1 MELQQTLKNTV
12 AVDGIG
18 LHSGARVS
26 MKVKPA
32 EAGTGITFRRTD
44 LPGKPEV
51 KATIHNVI
59 NCLHATTIGTQDFTI
74 STIEHLMA
82 AFSGLCIDNAL
93 VELDGPEVPA
103 MDGSAAIFVYLFK
116 DAGIKKQDRPRRF
129 IEVTRKITVTEN
141 DKKVTFIPHDSFHV
155 DFFIDFPH
163 PVIKSQRFKAQIN
176 SRTFEKRIAK
186 ARTFGFL
193 REVELL
199 HQNGLALGASLDNA
213 VVIGDHSVLNHDGL
227 RFSDE
232 FVRHKVLDI
241 IGDLYLLGAPLKAKV
256 IAEKS
261 GHDLHCKA
269 VRTLMQNEAAWRYSV
284 PGIETRAISG
294 WQKNLAPAGA
304 EVAI

>member
-1 MELQQTLKNTV
+1 MELQRTLKRTV

-18 LHSGARVS
+18 LHSGNRIS
-26 MKVKPA
+26 MKVRPA
-32 EAGTGITFRRTD
+32 GPDSGIRFKRVD

-51 KATIHNVI
+51 SATLNNVV
-59 NCLHATTIGTQDFTI
+59 NCLHATTIGTRDFHI

-82 AFSGLCIDNAL
+82 AFSGLGIDNA
-93 VELDGPEVPA
+93 VIELDGSEVPA
-103 MDGSAAIFVYLFK
+103 MDGSASIFVFLFK
-116 DAGIKKQDRPRRF
+116 DAGIKVQGAPRKF
-129 IEVTRKITVTEN
+129 IEVTRKVTIQED
-141 DKKVTFIPHDSFHV
+141 DKKVTFLPHHSFHV

-163 PVIKSQRFKAQIN
+163 PVIQSQRFKAEITQK
-176 SRTFEKRIAK
+176 TFEKRIAK

-193 REVELL
+193 KEVEML
-199 HQNGLALGASLDNA
+199 HKNGLALGASLENA
-213 VVIGDHSVLNHDGL
+213 VVIGDHCVLNQEGL

-269 VRTLMQNEAAWRYSV
+269 IKRLMETPSAWRYLDHSQDSATMTKWYRN
-284 PGIETRAISG
+284 GFST
-294 WQKNLAPAGA
+294 A
-304 EVAI
+304 EAVI